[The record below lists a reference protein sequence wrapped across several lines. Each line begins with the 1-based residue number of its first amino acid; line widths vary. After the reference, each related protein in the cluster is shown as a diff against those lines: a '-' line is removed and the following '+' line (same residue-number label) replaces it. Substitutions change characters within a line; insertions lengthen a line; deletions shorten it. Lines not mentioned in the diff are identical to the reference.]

1 MLHCL
6 CSFQLNRWRI
16 RQRCPLLRERSY
28 CRGRCSQCEV
38 RAAAKCQL
46 CLPNPPPTASKSVQ
60 QKIKEYKER
69 SKLFTVFQWD
79 KCYPGWQVQQNTER
93 NQQKECLIGWV
104 QLTSGRLCFTWG
116 ARLPLIGV
124 RWAVQLWCAHIE
136 KQGFLEVVHHSQT
149 VTVSKHHTERQK
161 GQRMQWNSKL
171 LLHLVANAWLQCA
184 LRQDI
189 ITISLPTQIE
199 HKKGY
204 RAMKTSES
212 PKWCDLMSKASAV
225 LNIRDLQ
232 AIGRIDCQAGDLLR
246 WLPTHPHQL
255 DHQFHLVARRL
266 LQWGA
271 PHPASN
277 TQQDTT
283 AGCSLHWNKLSSMG
297 KLHSGS
303 SFLLLL
309 LLLL

>member
-93 NQQKECLIGWV
+93 NQQNECLIGWV

-171 LLHLVANAWLQCA
+171 WFRQALFTFALGWKCLVTVCFE
-184 LRQDI
+184 
-189 ITISLPTQIE
+189 T
-199 HKKGY
+199 GY
-204 RAMKTSES
+204 NYDFFTHTNWAQK
-212 PKWCDLMSKASAV
+212 
-225 LNIRDLQ
+225 
-232 AIGRIDCQAGDLLR
+232 RIPSYED
-246 WLPTHPHQL
+246 
-255 DHQFHLVARRL
+255 
-266 LQWGA
+266 
-271 PHPASN
+271 
-277 TQQDTT
+277 
-283 AGCSLHWNKLSSMG
+283 
-297 KLHSGS
+297 
-303 SFLLLL
+303 
-309 LLLL
+309 